1 MDKSF
6 NSFNNKNLLVIV
18 FEIVVIILGV
28 IGITYATTQIINNRT
43 VTNLTVGE
51 YNVEYI
57 GDSDVLVN
65 NLEPMEDKNVNIDT
79 KDNVIRLEFSL
90 RGARSNKE
98 NDLIYDVMI
107 SEMKLDCA
115 FLNEYTKWNLYKNGT
130 LISTG
135 SLDPSFDGDVLS
147 DNMRLTNIQ
156 ENLPKYNEEY
166 DKYVVIFWISESC
179 SDIESCELID
189 QSGIVDKTISMKV
202 FIAVNRGEKKKFERV
217 ANYDKSCANSPRL
230 YSNMIPVTYKNG
242 GYVVASSSNSNSDYL
257 WYDYSNQQWANAVV
271 VKNSNKYKNVGD
283 KIDEDSILGYYVWIP
298 RYSYKLFNATEIV
311 SDSYNAYDEGIEI
324 KFEGGLNKVVGY
336 ENDTYMTHPAFG
348 DNDYGFWISKYELSK
363 SNNIYYSINNVK
375 SYTGDTLDNY
385 QSIANS
391 IRDSYKLGDKAS
403 TSLVNNYQWGSILY
417 LSHSKYGVCNGDGCS
432 SVGINDSYISGSNRQ
447 DTTTRNVY
455 GVYDMAGGAS
465 EYVVGESNLLGC
477 ATKEVMLSDGDTWYQ
492 GHGLISDRDYIIR
505 GGIGKG
511 LFNFRDIGMSDVEI
525 GTRSVIK

>member
-1 MDKSF
+1 M
-6 NSFNNKNLLVIV
+6 
-18 FEIVVIILGV
+18 
-28 IGITYATTQIINNRT
+28 
-43 VTNLTVGE
+43 
-51 YNVEYI
+51 
-57 GDSDVLVN
+57 
-65 NLEPMEDKNVNIDT
+65 
-79 KDNVIRLEFSL
+79 
-90 RGARSNKE
+90 
-98 NDLIYDVMI
+98 
-107 SEMKLDCA
+107 
-115 FLNEYTKWNLYKNGT
+115 
-130 LISTG
+130 
-135 SLDPSFDGDVLS
+135 
-147 DNMRLTNIQ
+147 
-156 ENLPKYNEEY
+156 
-166 DKYVVIFWISESC
+166 
-179 SDIESCELID
+179 
-189 QSGIVDKTISMKV
+189 
-202 FIAVNRGEKKKFERV
+202 
-217 ANYDKSCANSPRL
+217 
-230 YSNMIPVTYKNG
+230 
-242 GYVVASSSNSNSDYL
+242 
-257 WYDYSNQQWANAVV
+257 
-271 VKNSNKYKNVGD
+271 
-283 KIDEDSILGYYVWIP
+283 
-298 RYSYKLFNATEIV
+298 